1 MRCGAEL
8 RRTALDFV
16 TMGKSGLK
24 VSAIGLGCNNFG
36 WSISPEASKPVVA
49 KALDLGITLFD
60 TADIYG
66 DPPGHAESVL
76 GPLIK
81 GKRNDIVLTSKFGY
95 DLGGAGLNNSRDY
108 ILGALE
114 ASLKRLGTDWL
125 DIYMIHVPDQKTP
138 IEETLR
144 AMDDI
149 VKSGKARHI
158 AVSNMETSAVVDALG
173 VAKELGTKSFIC
185 SQNEYSLLER
195 APEQDLIPALLRN
208 GLTLNPYFPLASGM
222 LTGKYISGNEGRLK
236 DNFLGLGGKFL
247 NDRNHEIVRKL
258 NDYAKAR
265 DRTITE
271 LALSWLVCQ
280 PVVAGVIAGAT
291 KAEQVEQNVKSAGWK
306 LSAAEMAEINAIAT

>member
-1 MRCGAEL
+1 
-8 RRTALDFV
+8 
-16 TMGKSGLK
+16 MGKSGLK
-24 VSAIGLGCNNFG
+24 VSAVGLGCNNFG

-49 KALDLGITLFD
+49 KALDLGVTLFD

-95 DLGGAGLNNSRDY
+95 DFTGGPPNNSRDF
-108 ILGALE
+108 IMRALE
-114 ASLKRLGTDWL
+114 GSLKRLGTDWL
-125 DIYMIHVPDQKTP
+125 DIYMVHIPDLTTP

-144 AMDDI
+144 TLDEI

-158 AVSNMETSAVVDALG
+158 AVSNMDAWRVVDA
-173 VAKELGTKSFIC
+173 VWAAKELGTKSFIC
-185 SQNEYSLLER
+185 AQNEYSLLER
-195 APEQDLIPALLRN
+195 SPEKDLIPALQHH

-222 LTGKYISGNEGRLK
+222 LTGKYLTGDVGRLK

-247 NDRNHEIVRKL
+247 TERNHTIVRSL
-258 NDYAKAR
+258 NDYAQKR
-265 DRTITE
+265 GRTITE
-271 LALSWLVCQ
+271 LSLSWLVCQ

-291 KAEQVEQNVKSAGWK
+291 KPEQVEQNVKSAGWK
-306 LSAAEMAEINAIAT
+306 LTAEELADINAIAA